1 MTTCKS
7 QDQDDRGGTPYNAGL
22 DERDEDGAQ
31 RVNRDGDSDEGKGN
45 EDEGPRIE
53 RSVKLER
60 RGSKTG
66 SPRVERRGR
75 KTTIMSDVSKISCRN
90 MQNNLLDLTFCSH
103 HS

>member
-1 MTTCKS
+1 M
-7 QDQDDRGGTPYNAGL
+7 
-22 DERDEDGAQ
+22 DEWDEDGAQ
-31 RVNRDGDSDEGKGN
+31 RVNRNGDSDEGKGN

-75 KTTIMSDVSKISCRN
+75 KTTIVFDVSKVSCRDI
-90 MQNNLLDLTFCSH
+90 QVIFSTSLSVHVIVDDGKFVAPPGS
-103 HS
+103 S